1 MKEGERSRQADT
13 ERERQSNLQMHLL
26 DAPNEICLSWRGAC
40 SRKNEQGPVCV
51 QLAFSPVS
59 SLSLL
64 LCQPI
69 SPRMH
74 VCVPQPGSG
83 EMLQTVFDTFVFGES
98 DLLPEFSAQHLIS
111 GEMISRVD

>member
-1 MKEGERSRQADT
+1 
-13 ERERQSNLQMHLL
+13 MHLL

-51 QLAFSPVS
+51 QLAFSLVS
-59 SLSLL
+59 SLPLL
-64 LCQPI
+64 LCLFDANQPI
-69 SPRMH
+69 YPRMH
-74 VCVPQPGSG
+74 VYVPQPGSG
-83 EMLQTVFDTFVFGES
+83 EMLQTVFDTFVFRES

>member
-1 MKEGERSRQADT
+1 
-13 ERERQSNLQMHLL
+13 MHLL

-51 QLAFSPVS
+51 QLAFSLVS

-64 LCQPI
+64 LCLSDVSQPI
-69 SPRMH
+69 YPRMH
-74 VCVPQPGSG
+74 VYVPQPGSG
-83 EMLQTVFDTFVFGES
+83 EMLQLCLTPLFLGES